1 MGRRPMMARLIA
13 WLCFGAGIALPALAP
28 GGPAPTLDAPARAA
42 MADPPSGGAA
52 PRRDARPGISDLDR
66 RRLATAVEGLAP
78 QRPGIID
85 AYVVVAALD
94 SDPVFGREA
103 REAARVLARRYDA
116 AGRTLLLAGYDGRS
130 IDPLPRG
137 SLETL
142 ETALNHVARLID
154 SEEDALILYV
164 TAHGTP
170 AGLAWRDQGAFIA
183 TLPPTWLDYV
193 LRHGRLRNRLVII
206 SACFSGVF
214 LPALASPE
222 GAVITAAA
230 ADRTSFGCASDN
242 DWTFFGD
249 ALLNHALRKSQPLA
263 AAFGEAKGLVGT
275 WEARGKLIPSNP
287 QIAVGAQAAAWLRPI
302 EARMPKAASAPVG
315 RPAIEAMDQAVAAGR

>member
-1 MGRRPMMARLIA
+1 VTARLTA
-13 WLCFGAGIALPALAP
+13 RLCFSLAALLVA
-28 GGPAPTLDAPARAA
+28 GPAASDPPARGPAIQRPVSAA
-42 MADPPSGGAA
+42 VTDV
-52 PRRDARPGISDLDR
+52 DR
-66 RRLATAVEGLAP
+66 RRLALAAEALAA
-78 QRPGIID
+78 QRPGTVD

-94 SDPVFGREA
+94 SDPVFAREA

-142 ETALNHVARLID
+142 EAALDRVARLMD
-154 SEEDALILYV
+154 PAEDALILYV

-170 AGLAWRDQGAFIA
+170 GGIAWRDDGEF
-183 TLPPTWLDYV
+183 LGLMPPTWLDYV
-193 LRHGRLRNRLVII
+193 LRHGGVRNRLLIL

-214 LPALASPE
+214 LPRLASPE
-222 GAVITAAA
+222 TVVITAAA

-249 ALLNHALRKSQPLA
+249 ALINHALRRNQPLS
-263 AAFGEAKGLVGT
+263 AAFGEARTLVAG
-275 WEARGKLIPSNP
+275 WEARGGLIPSDP
-287 QIAVGAQAAAWLRPI
+287 QIAVGAQSAAWLRPI
-302 EARMPKAASAPVG
+302 EARMPKQPGLPVG
-315 RPAIEAMDQAVAAGR
+315 RPATDAMDQAVAANH

>member
-1 MGRRPMMARLIA
+1 MIRRPPRSTQ
-13 WLCFGAGIALPALAP
+13 
-28 GGPAPTLDAPARAA
+28 PTTLFPYTTLFR
-42 MADPPSGGAA
+42 S
-52 PRRDARPGISDLDR
+52 
-66 RRLATAVEGLAP
+66 
-78 QRPGIID
+78 
-85 AYVVVAALD
+85 
-94 SDPVFGREA
+94 
-103 REAARVLARRYDA
+103 YDA

-142 ETALNHVARLID
+142 ETALNHVGRLMD
-154 SEEDALILYV
+154 PDEDALILYI

-170 AGLAWRDQGAFIA
+170 AGLAWRDQGEFIA
-183 TLPPTWLDYV
+183 TLPPPWLDYV

-214 LPALASPE
+214 LPRLASPE

-249 ALLNHALRKSQPLA
+249 ALLNHALRKSQPLG
-263 AAFGEAKGLVGT
+263 AAFGEARGLVGA
-275 WEARGKLIPSNP
+275 WEARGRLIPSNP

-302 EARMPKAASAPVG
+302 EARMPKEASAPVG
-315 RPAIEAMDQAVAAGR
+315 RPAIEAMDQAVAANH